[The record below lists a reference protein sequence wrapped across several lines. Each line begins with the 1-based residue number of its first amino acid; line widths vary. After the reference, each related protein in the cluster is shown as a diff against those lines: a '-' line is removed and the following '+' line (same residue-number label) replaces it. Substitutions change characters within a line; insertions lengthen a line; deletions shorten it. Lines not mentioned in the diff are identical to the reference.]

1 MKFERNRDLYIILCC
16 FSIVAFIIFFVT
28 PIVMRFF
35 LYFANYWYISFPIY
49 ISIIVILSIT
59 YRSMSKKTLYQ
70 TLDSI
75 SNQRQYVKETG
86 IDAINKGKLTKSYK
100 QWLMKDMS
108 NMKITAKEDSINEVI
123 ILVIGLVV
131 FILLAFTIM
140 SYLGFYFRF

>member
-28 PIVMRFF
+28 PIIMRFF